1 MLIRIRTPIKMYRID
16 ILDTDTIHTLKTKL
30 APLMK
35 TTIDDIILSKHR
47 NYSDFLEDV
56 SIKSLKL
63 CNGDILYGK
72 SVLKKEVG
80 KTREP
85 LLSHVKKKWTFQDL
99 KDYEERNTH
108 KIDTTSNIKKTI
120 IDRRCINTF
129 VDTCRDRGFGATRF
143 AKLYGN
149 FVDGIATVKTIYI
162 PEQVSNGDSSILN
175 IDRDKYYKRGL
186 NIITNELVL
195 HHIGDITFYKD
206 KWKNSE
212 HLLGIINKNTHV
224 PNYVSL
230 LCFLKNGEICV
241 EAFTPSNHC
250 MKLYEKNIIY
260 LRHGDKETF
269 TIKPEHTVVIEKNEI
284 KDSIDVDFFYS
295 PIPIIHKESKY
306 KIHDLTFM
314 REWRPRVYNFG
325 QFRKYMKIHC
335 PIPSLI
341 NTFIYDI
348 VFLIY
353 IRQFFNKNDF
363 KLLLRCVRK
372 EEITDGFKLIISSI
386 CGIK

>member
-1 MLIRIRTPIKMYRID
+1 MYRID

-30 APLMK
+30 ATLMN

-72 SVLKKEVG
+72 SILKKEVSI
-80 KTREP
+80 KREP
-85 LLSHVKKKWTFQDL
+85 LLSHVKKKWTFHDL
-99 KDYEERNTH
+99 KEYEERNTH
-108 KIDTTSNIKKTI
+108 KIDTTSHINKNI

-129 VDTCRDRGFGATRF
+129 IDTCRDRGFGATRYG
-143 AKLYGN
+143 KLYGN
-149 FVDGIATVKTIYI
+149 FIDGIATVKTIYI
-162 PEQVSNGDSSILN
+162 PEQISNNDSSLIN

-186 NIITNELVL
+186 DTITDELDL
-195 HHIGDITFYKD
+195 HFIGDITFYSCD
-206 KWKNSE
+206 KWKSSE
-212 HLLGIINKNTHV
+212 HLLGIINKKTLD
-224 PNYVSL
+224 PNFISL
-230 LCFLKNGEICV
+230 VCFLKDGNVSV

-250 MKLYEKNIIY
+250 MKLYKENIIY

-269 TIKPEHTVVIEKNEI
+269 TIKPEHTIVIEKNNI
-284 KDSIDVDFFYS
+284 KDSIEIDFLYS
-295 PIPIIHKESKY
+295 AIPIIHKESKY

-314 REWRPRVYNFG
+314 EGWRPRVYNFG
-325 QFRKYMKIHC
+325 EFRKYMKIHC

-353 IRQFFNKNDF
+353 IRQFFNKGDF
-363 KLLLRCVRK
+363 KILLRCIRK
-372 EEITDGFKLIISSI
+372 GVISDGFRLIISSI
-386 CGIK
+386 SGIK